1 MSVRVGW
8 ADHQAEAQRG
18 SGEGGP
24 KGGEG
29 RRAERRWW
37 PGAREGDIGLARLKA
52 GTEPT
57 QKKS

>member
-29 RRAERRWW
+29 RGDR
-37 PGAREGDIGLARLKA
+37 PREGGGPGRGK
-52 GTEPT
+52 GT
-57 QKKS
+57 SGWLG